1 MSQIVIKAG
10 LIIAAII
17 NLLPL
22 VGVLSREQL
31 EKLYALPITD
41 PNLEVLM
48 RHRAVLFGIV
58 GGLLITSVFQAE
70 WQTPAIIAGLLSMIS
85 FIVLT
90 VMVEGYTGVNRPIII
105 ADVIGIVAL
114 CVVCVLK
121 FT

>member
-90 VMVEGYTGVNRPIII
+90 VMVEGYTGVYRPIII